1 MSRCYCKIIY
11 TNSAF
16 GLCAA
21 DSFCEIWLIARHK
34 FFNTELKVYNN
45 MVGFSFDVVKA
56 IGEEES
62 GTLLNV
68 ANRLK
73 MLDLS
78 EEEAALMVAFVIFF
92 SGKCTRMC
100 VGYTSI

>member
-1 MSRCYCKIIY
+1 
-11 TNSAF
+11 
-16 GLCAA
+16 
-21 DSFCEIWLIARHK
+21 
-34 FFNTELKVYNN
+34 

-92 SGKCTRMC
+92 SGKCTSMHH
-100 VGYTSI
+100 VVYVTLILQL